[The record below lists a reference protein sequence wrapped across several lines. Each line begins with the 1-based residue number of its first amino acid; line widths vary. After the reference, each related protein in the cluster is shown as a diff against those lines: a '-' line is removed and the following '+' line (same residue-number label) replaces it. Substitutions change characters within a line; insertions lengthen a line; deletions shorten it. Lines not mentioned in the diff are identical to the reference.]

1 MMIHRGLWKQETE
14 DGKGEK
20 DKENDKDTQMTMYFG
35 GCEMINRRRDREN
48 NNCRELQ
55 KEKIKQK
62 KIYDNENN

>member
-35 GCEMINRRRDREN
+35 GCEMINRRRDRKN
-48 NNCRELQ
+48 NNCREL
-55 KEKIKQK
+55 
-62 KIYDNENN
+62 